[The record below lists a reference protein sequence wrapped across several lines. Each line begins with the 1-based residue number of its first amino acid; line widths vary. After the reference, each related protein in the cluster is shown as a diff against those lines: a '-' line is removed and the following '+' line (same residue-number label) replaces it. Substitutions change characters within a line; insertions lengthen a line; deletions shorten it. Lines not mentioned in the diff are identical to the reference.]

1 MVEIR
6 NSTTLATMQRILF
19 TLTLATMILVQRQ
32 RIAGYQ
38 SLRTF
43 ERTDKEISQLVDQHL
58 KHVEQDPERHSIAY
72 FTMSWISAKDIKAL
86 VRKPPRCLAYSSGHN
101 VPCNY
106 ALLVEKTLV

>member
-1 MVEIR
+1 
-6 NSTTLATMQRILF
+6 MQRILR
-19 TLTLATMILVQRQ
+19 TLTLATMVLVQRQ

-43 ERTDKEISQLVDQHL
+43 ERADTEISQIVYQKL

-72 FTMSWISAKDIKAL
+72 VTMSWISAKDINAL
-86 VRKPPRCLAYSSGHN
+86 GRKPPRCLAYCSGHN

-106 ALLVEKTLV
+106 ALLVEKTLVRIEFVNS